1 MFYNLYTYLKFSLI
15 IYCLFIIELLVLHI
29 FLNIFSERFLVK
41 ISKEGFSNYIEKLHN
56 NCTIFTV
63 SLKLLITLRILI
75 CS

>member
-1 MFYNLYTYLKFSLI
+1 MTYILKVFLI
-15 IYCLFIIELLVLHI
+15 FYCLCNKKLLLVLHI

-63 SLKLLITLRILI
+63 SLKLLFTLLF
-75 CS
+75 